1 MSLFPEPAADRYG
14 TEMIAAS
21 TRDWDG
27 VTLMLHGTS
36 RAPKGPRSAL
46 ALWLMASAR
55 VEYRL
60 IDVSVEADA
69 RAEAIERSGMDLF
82 PQIYV
87 DGEFIGGG
95 EVIAELRASRFF
107 SRMASRP
114 VLPQSETDS
123 R

>member
-1 MSLFPEPAADRYG
+1 MVAAP
-14 TEMIAAS
+14 TI
-21 TRDWDG
+21 DWDG
-27 VTLMLHGTS
+27 VTLMVHGTS

-46 ALWLMASAR
+46 ALWLMASAG

-60 IDVSVEADA
+60 IDVSAEADA
-69 RAEAIERSGMDLF
+69 RAEAVERSGMDLF

-107 SRMASRP
+107 SQLASRP
-114 VLPQSETDS
+114 VPPQLETDAW
-123 R
+123 